1 MEFSH
6 QLFNHTF
13 INAAVKMAI
22 LGRDFLKSNDL
33 VENYRC
39 RYLTQTG
46 TCLIIKSVDEN
57 PANNTNINNVS
68 VQHKLASLLKD
79 FPNWR
84 SQLLQ
89 LLQIPP
95 YSWCGTPYHYQ
106 PYEDGAQ
113 PRQAPLRHQ
122 EESGPEG
129 VRRDVGCWYHL
140 QVGRPSAL
148 GQKAAWRVA
157 AMRRLLRPELENHS

>member
-57 PANNTNINNVS
+57 QANNTNVNNVS
-68 VQHKLASLLKD
+68 VHHKLASLFKE
-79 FPNWR
+79 FPNISGYSKFAPTHGVEHHITTDHTRPVR
-84 SQLLQ
+84 SRARPLF
-89 LLQIPP
+89 
-95 YSWCGTPYHYQ
+95 
-106 PYEDGAQ
+106 GAKK
-113 PRQAPLRHQ
+113 
-122 EESGPEG
+122 
-129 VRRDVGCWYHL
+129 
-140 QVGRPSAL
+140 
-148 GQKAAWRVA
+148 KAAQKEFAV
-157 AMRRLLRPELENHS
+157 